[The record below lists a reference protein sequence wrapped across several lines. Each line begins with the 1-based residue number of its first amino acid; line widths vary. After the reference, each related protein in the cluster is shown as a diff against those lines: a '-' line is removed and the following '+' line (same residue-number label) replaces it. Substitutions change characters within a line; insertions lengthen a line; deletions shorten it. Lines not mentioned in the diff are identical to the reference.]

1 MQAQSSH
8 AQTANHARVWYVQV
22 ERQSYGPFDD
32 AALWAFMQEGR
43 VSAQSLVSNSPQSGY
58 RPVSANPGLMQWLAQ
73 VPGQTPTQPTPEP
86 QRKPSVFLVMGEIR
100 AGRGMAFLQS
110 LQSLG
115 QVLRV
120 GDTLWILKSRATV
133 DQVRD
138 ILGQPL
144 GPTDRLFVLDSF
156 ENETAW
162 FNLSPNMDAQIAQ
175 MWDIDRS

>member
-1 MQAQSSH
+1 
-8 AQTANHARVWYVQV
+8 
-22 ERQSYGPFDD
+22 
-32 AALWAFMQEGR
+32 
-43 VSAQSLVSNSPQSGY
+43 
-58 RPVSANPGLMQWLAQ
+58 
-73 VPGQTPTQPTPEP
+73 
-86 QRKPSVFLVMGEIR
+86 MGEIR